1 MFRVILF
8 VIVLS
13 IISKNSTPVPWAS
26 TWLSVKKIVFGGAA
40 VLFVVFSSLF
50 LGLL

>member
-8 VIVLS
+8 LLVLS
-13 IISKNSTPVPWAS
+13 VISKHSTPVTWAS
-26 TWLSVKKIVFGGAA
+26 TWSSVKKIVFCGAA
-40 VLFVVFSSLF
+40 AVFVVFSSLF